1 MNSIGEVIET
11 ARRAKG
17 WTQEELAERAGV
29 TQAALSRYEH
39 DLRSPEPD
47 VLDRIAASLGVTPKL
62 LTAGARIEGGI
73 AVTAHMR
80 RSKTARATTWRALE
94 ARLNMARL
102 HARHVFEEVSMQT
115 ERRVPTLDPDAVSP
129 ADAAR
134 LVRAQWRLPVG
145 PIRGLVDWMES
156 AGIVVIAD
164 DFGASA
170 RVDGLSQWSE
180 DHPVV
185 LINSAMPVDRQR
197 WTLAHELGH
206 LVLHTEYIDDDAE
219 RQADAFAAEF
229 LMPADQI
236 GPMLQRLRLG
246 DLVDLKRAWG
256 TSMAALVERA
266 CSLGKM
272 TPAQRTSF
280 YKAMNAKGYRYREPG
295 SDQIPPETPRLIRHI
310 GQTLSAKGLT
320 DNDIASIAGFAS
332 PDDDEFHLTTRPA
345 QATRGL
351 HLVGNS

>member
-1 MNSIGEVIET
+1 MNRIGEVIET

-39 DLRSPEPD
+39 DLRTPEPD
-47 VLDRIAASLGVTPKL
+47 VLERLAKALGVTPDL

-80 RSKTARATTWRALE
+80 RRKTARATTWRALE

-102 HARHVFEEVSMQT
+102 HARHVFEEVSMQAD
-115 ERRVPTLDPDAVSP
+115 RRVPTLDPDEISP
-129 ADAAR
+129 AHAAR

-164 DFGASA
+164 DFGAAA

-185 LINSAMPVDRQR
+185 MINSAMPVDRQR

-219 RQADAFAAEF
+219 DQADEFAAEF

-256 TSMAALVERA
+256 TSMAAIVERA
-266 CSLGKM
+266 GALGKL
-272 TPAQRTSF
+272 TPAQRSSF
-280 YKAMNAKGYRYREPG
+280 YKAMNAKGYRYHEPA
-295 SDQIPPETPRLIRHI
+295 SDQLPPETPRLVQHI
-310 GQTLSAKGLT
+310 GQSLIAKGLT
-320 DNDIASIAGFAS
+320 GREIAKMAGFAT
-332 PDDDEFHLTTRPA
+332 PEDNTLFHTVSTAPT
-345 QATRGL
+345 TRGL
-351 HLVGNS
+351 HLVADR

>member
-1 MNSIGEVIET
+1 MNRIGEVIET
-11 ARRAKG
+11 ARRAKA

-39 DLRSPEPD
+39 DLRSPAPD
-47 VLDRIAASLGVTPKL
+47 VLGRIATALGVTPGR

-80 RSKTARATTWRALE
+80 RSKTARATVWRTLE

-102 HARHVFEEVSMQT
+102 HARHVFEEVSMQA
-115 ERRVPTLDPDAVSP
+115 ERSVPTFDPDDVSP

-145 PIRGLVDWMES
+145 PIRSLVDWMES

-185 LINSAMPVDRQR
+185 LVNSAMPVDRQR

-206 LVLHTEYIDDDAE
+206 LVLHTEYIDDNAE
-219 RQADAFAAEF
+219 QQADEFAAEF

-236 GPMLQRLRLG
+236 GPMLQRLRIG

-256 TSMAALVERA
+256 TSMAAIVERA
-266 CSLGKM
+266 ASLGKM
-272 TPAQRTSF
+272 TPAQRANF

-295 SDQIPPETPRLIRHI
+295 SDQIPPETPRLARHI
-310 GQTLSAKGLT
+310 GQTLAAKGLT
-320 DNDIASIAGFAS
+320 NDDIASIAGFAS
-332 PDDDEFHLTTRPA
+332 PEDNDLFLTARPA
-345 QATRGL
+345 PAAHGL
-351 HLVGNS
+351 HLVDNG